1 MKNGYWIVSADVT
14 DAEKFKNYA
23 TKTPAALA
31 QFGGRFL
38 LRSDSYRLVEGSSRA
53 RNAVIEFPSYQAAID
68 CWESEAYQSAKLLRV
83 GGAEMDIVIIEGCD
97 E

>member
-1 MKNGYWIVSADVT
+1 MKKGYWLVSADVI

-38 LRSDSYRLVEGSSRA
+38 VRSDCYKLVEGSSRA
-53 RNAVIEFPSYQAAID
+53 RNAVIEFPPYQAAMD
-68 CWESEAYQSAKLLRV
+68 CWESEAYQSAKLLSV
-83 GGAEMDIVIIEGCD
+83 GGADMV
-97 E
+97 